1 MTHND
6 PFYSRL
12 LTIIRGSD
20 LFQAL
25 NPSEMDD
32 LITHLR
38 LIRTQ
43 NGYEIIRQG
52 DTWDSFYV
60 IVSGRVSVKVKKGSK
75 VLKVAEL
82 GKGEFFGEMS
92 LLTNKVR
99 NATVTSEEISELLV
113 LKKAEFHNI
122 LMAHPARAGKIR
134 AAYMVR
140 KADLK
145 KKKLVYA

>member
-1 MTHND
+1 
-6 PFYSRL
+6 
-12 LTIIRGSD
+12 
-20 LFQAL
+20 
-25 NPSEMDD
+25 MDE

-43 NGYEIIRQG
+43 KGYEIIRQG

-60 IVSGRVSVKVKKGSK
+60 IVSGRVSVIVKKGSK

-82 GKGEFFGEMS
+82 GKGEFFGEMA
-92 LLTNKVR
+92 LLTNKAR

-122 LMAHPARAGKIR
+122 LMVHPARAGKIR
-134 AAYMVR
+134 AAYMAR